1 MKENPALNGKVFSS
15 LQSSDS
21 PAGKGR
27 RGVQG
32 VSEQSLAAP
41 TRDQALSKWP
51 LFLHD

>member
-1 MKENPALNGKVFSS
+1 MKGNPALSGKVLSS

-32 VSEQSLAAP
+32 VSEQSHTAP
-41 TRDQALSKWP
+41 TWNQALSKWP